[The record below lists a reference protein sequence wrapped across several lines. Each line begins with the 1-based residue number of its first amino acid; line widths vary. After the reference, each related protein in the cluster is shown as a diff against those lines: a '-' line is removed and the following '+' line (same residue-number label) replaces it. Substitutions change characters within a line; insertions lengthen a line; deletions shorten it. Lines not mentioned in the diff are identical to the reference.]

1 MPAFLQI
8 LILFDCPIDKFLVKK
23 HYISA
28 GSEAG
33 NRTTN
38 VVQVQ
43 NISGVGGANRVNVG
57 GAHRINM
64 GGASRPVGVARSTSV
79 QAVRTGVTGNQVN

>member
-1 MPAFLQI
+1 M
-8 LILFDCPIDKFLVKK
+8 
-23 HYISA
+23 
-28 GSEAG
+28 
-33 NRTTN
+33 
-38 VVQVQ
+38 VQVQ

-79 QAVRTGVTGNQVN
+79 QAVRTGVTGKQVN